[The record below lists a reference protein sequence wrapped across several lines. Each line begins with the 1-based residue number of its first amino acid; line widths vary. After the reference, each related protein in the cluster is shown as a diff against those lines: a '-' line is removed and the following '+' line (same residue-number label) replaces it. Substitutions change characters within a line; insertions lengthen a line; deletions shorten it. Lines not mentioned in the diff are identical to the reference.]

1 LPAPVLD
8 LDSCRE
14 AFARRGGRGRS
25 AQNAPN
31 KIAPTKAN
39 TAITV
44 SMFNFKAS
52 STWCSLLVDLKQHY
66 QTFIENRNKKR
77 CALQKP
83 ATKPGHC
90 QCPDISQQNFR
101 AY

>member
-1 LPAPVLD
+1 LPAPVFD
-8 LDSCRE
+8 LGSCRA
-14 AFARRGGRGRS
+14 AFARCGGRGRS

-83 ATKPGHC
+83 STKPGHC
-90 QCPDISQQNFR
+90 QCPDISQQNFW